1 MNAGV
6 QQLNDHIWQVGA
18 SDDRNRFHGYYIHSG
33 TTYNAYLVRGTNGKF
48 VLVDT
53 VLDAF
58 ADTLLQNIRVVTPPQ
73 NIEAVIVN
81 HTEPDHS
88 GALPALLRECK
99 PKLYAT
105 AAAAKL
111 LQAQYGISDVNT
123 VKSGQTEKLCGRD
136 FAFYPTPM
144 VHWPD
149 NMVTLLQGEGV
160 LFSNDAFGQH
170 YASGQLLDTQA
181 DVKTALKEARH
192 YFANI
197 VMPFRAQAKKALDA
211 AAALCPQI
219 VAPSHGVV
227 WTKHLPEAIGLYD
240 RLCGAPDPQACTL
253 AFDSM
258 WGGTAARAEEVCK
271 ELQARYKTVRTFDLR
286 TCHIS
291 DVIDS
296 LADSTH
302 LALGSPTHYTH
313 PTARTCTLLA
323 EIQTLKPPI
332 KTFSVFG
339 TSGWGGGA
347 TEKMRQALQQN
358 GYTEQ

>member
-1 MNAGV
+1 METNV
-6 QQLNDHIWQVGA
+6 LQLNDHIWQVGVA
-18 SDDRNRFHGYYIHSG
+18 DDRDRFHGYYIHHG
-33 TTYNAYLVRGTNGKF
+33 TTYNAYLVRGRSGKY

-53 VLDAF
+53 VLASFSDV
-58 ADTLLQNIRVVTPPQ
+58 LLKNIRAITPLQ
-73 NIEAVIVN
+73 DIEAVIVN

-88 GALPALLRECK
+88 GALPALLRECS
-99 PKLYAT
+99 PRLYAT

-111 LQAQYGISDVNT
+111 LQTQYGITDVT
-123 VKSGQTEKLCGRD
+123 IVKAGQTETLCGRE

-149 NMVTLLQGEGV
+149 NMVTLLCGEGI
-160 LFSNDAFGQH
+160 LLSNDAFGQH
-170 YASGQLLDTQA
+170 YASEQLLDTQA
-181 DVKTALKEARH
+181 NVETALKEARH

-197 VMPFRAQAKKALDA
+197 VLPFKAQTTKALDA
-211 AAALCPQI
+211 ALQLNPKI

-227 WTKHLPEAIGLYD
+227 WTKHLPDVVALYKQ
-240 RLCGAPDPQACTL
+240 LCGAPDPDVCTL

-258 WGGTAARAEEVCK
+258 WGGTADLAQEKCQ
-271 ELQARYKTVRTFDLR
+271 ELQARYKTVRAFDLR

-302 LALGSPTHYTH
+302 LSLGSPTHYTH
-313 PTARTCTLLA
+313 PTARVCTLLA
-323 EIQTLKPPI
+323 EIQTLKPAI

-347 TEKMRQALQQN
+347 TKKMQQTLQDC
-358 GYTEQ
+358 GYVEE